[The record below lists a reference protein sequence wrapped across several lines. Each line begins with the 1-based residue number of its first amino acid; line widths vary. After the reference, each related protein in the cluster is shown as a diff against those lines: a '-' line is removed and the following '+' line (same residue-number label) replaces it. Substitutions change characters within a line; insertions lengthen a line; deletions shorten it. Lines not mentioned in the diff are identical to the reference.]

1 MAHGRKTG
9 GRTAGTANKFTQE
22 MRDRLQGIFDN
33 YAAGQLHLDLQATEP
48 DTRLRFMLEVAKLI
62 TPKPPQIAG
71 FDQQEQPIFAGINLE
86 VEEKPFPAPIVIEL
100 SPQMKEAVRKLEQ
113 QG

>member
-1 MAHGRKTG
+1 MAHGRNRG
-9 GRTAGTANKFTQE
+9 GGTKRTADKFTQE
-22 MRDRLQGIFDN
+22 MRNSLQGIFDN
-33 YAAGQLHLDLQATEP
+33 YAAGQLHLDLKATEP

-86 VEEKPFPAPIVIEL
+86 VEDKPFPAPIIV
-100 SPQMKEAVRKLEQ
+100 M
-113 QG
+113 